1 MVAIGRALM
10 AQPKLLMLD
19 EPSLGLA
26 PVLVEAIMDV
36 LTHLNAEGM
45 TILLVSQEVQQALD
59 IAHRA
64 YVMENGKIVRSGPAD
79 ELRAD
84 DAIRSA
90 YLGL

>member
-1 MVAIGRALM
+1 
-10 AQPKLLMLD
+10 MLYGSC
-19 EPSLGLA
+19 PL
-26 PVLVEAIMDV
+26 VLVEAMMEV

-45 TILLVSQEVQQALD
+45 TILLVSQEVHQALD

-64 YVMENGKIVRSGPAD
+64 YVMENGRIVRSGSAD

-84 DAIRSA
+84 DVIRSA

>member
-1 MVAIGRALM
+1 MM
-10 AQPKLLMLD
+10 
-19 EPSLGLA
+19 E
-26 PVLVEAIMDV
+26 V

-45 TILLVSQEVQQALD
+45 TILLVSQEVHQALD

-64 YVMENGKIVRSGPAD
+64 YVMENGRIVRSGSAD

>member
-1 MVAIGRALM
+1 V
-10 AQPKLLMLD
+10 
-19 EPSLGLA
+19 
-26 PVLVEAIMDV
+26 
-36 LTHLNAEGM
+36 H
-45 TILLVSQEVQQALD
+45 QALD

>member
-1 MVAIGRALM
+1 M

-45 TILLVSQEVQQALD
+45 TILLVSQEVHQALD

-64 YVMENGKIVRSGPAD
+64 YVMENGRIVRSGSAD